1 MHLHLTACSDIEHTK
16 GRSKF
21 LSFFRLKVNVTS
33 TDVRCPNS
41 VRAAS
46 QNGTQN

>member
-1 MHLHLTACSDIEHTK
+1 MHLHLTACSDIEHTQ
-16 GRSKF
+16 RCSKF
-21 LSFFRLKVNVTS
+21 LSFFGLNVNVAK

-46 QNGTQN
+46 QDDTES